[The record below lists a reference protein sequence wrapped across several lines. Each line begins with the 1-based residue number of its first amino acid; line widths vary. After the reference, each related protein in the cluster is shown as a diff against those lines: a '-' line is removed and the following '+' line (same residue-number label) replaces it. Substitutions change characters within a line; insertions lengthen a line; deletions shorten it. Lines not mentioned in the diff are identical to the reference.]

1 MTRYSIPSENLPEN
15 LVSPPELDSLDWESR
30 MARLVGLQEES
41 NEANTSE
48 AVEESTSGVQPSS
61 EPQEVRTKESLS
73 SNPFAKLGL
82 VGAGTLGIVLVAG
95 VFLSQLTNTGKQQPK
110 KNNSVSTPSQ
120 PINDS
125 RPQQLQSELET
136 LKTKLALTEQ
146 AEAVKAAQQKLRL
159 EKPAPSPQLA
169 SRPTPQAQRSASVN
183 TPRIP
188 LQRIPTPVRTVYVPR
203 TVTVERIVKVPSAP
217 QKAIPQKA
225 IAQKA
230 IAQKPI
236 LQKPA
241 NSQILPSRLPIVAPN
256 TQPIVTATPKPTPDP
271 LQEWAKLAK
280 LGSYGMVSITGTSA
294 VQATPPPPLAP
305 PVNNTRLQARNTD
318 EPDDEP
324 EEEPTPPA
332 VSQTKQQTPKSVAVG
347 TKAKAVF
354 ATAVF
359 GETTRQTTN
368 SNRKDESGKDVFVL
382 YLKEPLKSVD
392 GTPIFPLKTE
402 FVAQVRSISDQGFV
416 QMDVVKVIVPNN
428 NSFIEKSLPPNAITI
443 RAPQGKPLIA
453 SQFSNQ
459 GGSGVGIADVGAFA
473 LNGIGKAAQVYN
485 SPDSRVQCFPST
497 TTTNNPNGPDSTVTS
512 NNCFSTSNSRRNIL
526 AGVLEGG
533 ATNIANQINQRNQ
546 QAISRRQAQRTNVW
560 VLPAGK
566 EVEVYVN
573 QTTQF

>member
-41 NEANTSE
+41 SEANTDE

-61 EPQEVRTKESLS
+61 EPQEVRTKEPLS

-110 KNNSVSTPSQ
+110 KNNSVSIPQ
-120 PINDS
+120 PISDS

-159 EKPAPSPQLA
+159 EKPTPPQLA

-203 TVTVERIVKVPSAP
+203 TVTVERIVKVPTVP

-225 IAQKA
+225 IAL
-230 IAQKPI
+230 KPI

-241 NSQILPSRLPIVAPN
+241 NSKILPSALPIVAPN

-294 VQATPPPPLAP
+294 VQPTPPP

-324 EEEPTPPA
+324 EEESAPA

-359 GETTRQTTN
+359 GETTTPTTN
-368 SNRKDESGKDVFVL
+368 SKKKDESGKDVFVAT
-382 YLKEPLKSVD
+382 LKEPLKSVD
-392 GTPIFPLKTE
+392 GTPIFPTKTQ
-402 FVAQVRSISDQGFV
+402 FLVQVRSISNQGFV
-416 QMDVVKVIVPNN
+416 QLDVVKVILQNN
-428 NSFIEKSLPPNAITI
+428 NSFIEKSLPPYALTI

-459 GGSGVGIADVGAFA
+459 GGSGVGIADVGVFV
-473 LNGIGKAAQVYN
+473 LNGIGKAAQIYN
-485 SPDSRVQCFPST
+485 TPDYQPYDDCYGIPPEDTQARSLCYRERNRSR
-497 TTTNNPNGPDSTVTS
+497 
-512 NNCFSTSNSRRNIL
+512 NSRRNIL

-533 ATNIANQINQRNQ
+533 ATTLGNQINQRNQ
-546 QAISRRQAQRTNVW
+546 QNFSRRQPQGTNVW

-566 EVEVYVN
+566 EVELSVI
-573 QTTQF
+573 QTFQP

>member
-1 MTRYSIPSENLPEN
+1 MTRYSIPSENLPQN
-15 LVSPPELDSLDWESR
+15 VVSPPELDSLDWESR

-41 NEANTSE
+41 NEANTDE
-48 AVEESTSGVQPSS
+48 ALEESTSEVQPLS

-95 VFLSQLTNTGKQQPK
+95 VFLSQLMNTGKQQPK
-110 KNNSVSTPSQ
+110 KNNSVSTRQQ
-120 PINDS
+120 PITDS

-159 EKPAPSPQLA
+159 EKPTPPQLA
-169 SRPTPQAQRSASVN
+169 SRPAPQAQPSASVN

-188 LQRIPTPVRTVYVPR
+188 LQRIQTPVRTVYVPR

-217 QKAIPQKA
+217 QKPIPQKPIPQKA
-225 IAQKA
+225 IALKP
-230 IAQKPI
+230 IPQKPV
-236 LQKPA
+236 

-256 TQPIVTATPKPTPDP
+256 TRQIVTATPKPTPDP

-280 LGSYGMVSITGTSA
+280 LGSYGMVSMTGTSA
-294 VQATPPPPLAP
+294 VQQTPPPPL

-324 EEEPTPPA
+324 EEESTPPA
-332 VSQTKQQTPKSVAVG
+332 FSQTKQQTPKSVAVG

-368 SNRKDESGKDVFVL
+368 SNRKDESGKDVFVVS
-382 YLKEPLKSVD
+382 LKEPLKSVD
-392 GTPIFPLKTE
+392 GAIALPAKTQ
-402 FVAQVRSISDQGFV
+402 FLAQVRSISEQGFV
-416 QMDVVKVIVPNN
+416 QLDVVKVILPNN
-428 NSFIEKSLPPNAITI
+428 NSFTEKSLPPNAITV
-443 RAPQGKPLIA
+443 RASQGKPLIA

-459 GGSGVGIADVGAFA
+459 GGSGVGLADVGAFVF
-473 LNGIGKAAQVYN
+473 NGVGKAAQVYN
-485 SPDSRVQCFPST
+485 TPDYQPFEYCDYNNDQARQQC
-497 TTTNNPNGPDSTVTS
+497 NQRNRS
-512 NNCFSTSNSRRNIL
+512 NNSSRRNIL

-546 QAISRRQAQRTNVW
+546 QAISRRQNQRTNVW

-566 EVEVYVN
+566 EVELYVN
-573 QTTQF
+573 QTFQP

>member
-1 MTRYSIPSENLPEN
+1 MTRYSIPSENLPQN

-41 NEANTSE
+41 SSAANTEE
-48 AVEESTSGVQPSS
+48 AVEESTSLVQPSS
-61 EPQEVRTKESLS
+61 DPQEVRTLEPLS

-95 VFLSQLTNTGKQQPK
+95 VFLSQLMNTGKQQPK
-110 KNNSVSTPSQ
+110 KNNSVSTRSQ
-120 PINDS
+120 PIIDS
-125 RPQQLQSELET
+125 RPQLQSELET

-146 AEAVKAAQQKLRL
+146 TEAVKAAQQKLRL
-159 EKPAPSPQLA
+159 QKPAPSPQLA
-169 SRPTPQAQRSASVN
+169 SRPAPQPQPSASIN

-188 LQRIPTPVRTVYVPR
+188 LQRIQTPVRTVYVPR

-217 QKAIPQKA
+217 QKPIP
-225 IAQKA
+225 
-230 IAQKPI
+230 
-236 LQKPA
+236 QKPA

-280 LGSYGMVSITGTSA
+280 LGSYGMVSMTGTSA
-294 VQATPPPPLAP
+294 VQAATPTPPP
-305 PVNNTRLQARNTD
+305 PVNNTRLQARNT

-324 EEEPTPPA
+324 EEEPQPQILA

-368 SNRKDESGKDVFVL
+368 SNRKDESGKDVFVVR
-382 YLKEPLKSVD
+382 LKEPLKSVD
-392 GTPIFPLKTE
+392 GAIALPAKTE
-402 FVAQVRSISDQGFV
+402 FLAQVRSISEQGFL
-416 QMDVVKVIVPNN
+416 QLDVVKVILPNN
-428 NSFIEKSLPPNAITI
+428 NSFTEKSLPPNAITI
-443 RAPQGKPLIA
+443 RASQGKPLIA

-459 GGSGVGIADVGAFA
+459 GGSGVGLADVGAFA
-473 LNGIGKAAQVYN
+473 LNGVGKAAQIYN
-485 SPDSRVQCFPST
+485 SPETRIVCPNNST
-497 TTTNNPNGPDSTVTS
+497 TTSNGTSVTT
-512 NNCFSTSNSRRNIL
+512 NNCFSTSDSRRSIF

-560 VLPAGK
+560 VMPAGK

-573 QTTQF
+573 QTFQP

>member
-1 MTRYSIPSENLPEN
+1 MTQYSIPSENLPQN

-41 NEANTSE
+41 SEAKTDE
-48 AVEESTSGVQPSS
+48 AVEESSSLVQPLS

-110 KNNSVSTPSQ
+110 KNNSVSTRSQ
-120 PINDS
+120 PISDS

-159 EKPAPSPQLA
+159 QKPTPTQIA
-169 SRPTPQAQRSASVN
+169 SRPVSRPQPSASVN

-217 QKAIPQKA
+217 QKPIPQKPIPQKA
-225 IAQKA
+225 IAL
-230 IAQKPI
+230 KPI

-256 TQPIVTATPKPTPDP
+256 TRQIVTATPKPTPDP

-294 VQATPPPPLAP
+294 VQATPPPPL
-305 PVNNTRLQARNTD
+305 VNNTRLQARNTD

-324 EEEPTPPA
+324 EEEPTPA

-359 GETTRQTTN
+359 GETTTPTTN
-368 SNRKDESGKDVFVL
+368 SKKKDESGKDVFVAT
-382 YLKEPLKSVD
+382 LKEPLKSVD
-392 GTPIFPLKTE
+392 GTPIFPAKTQ
-402 FVAQVRSISDQGFV
+402 FLVQVRSISPQGFV
-416 QMDVVKVIVPNN
+416 QLDVVKVILQNN
-428 NSFIEKSLPPNAITI
+428 NSFIEKSLPPYALTI

-453 SQFSNQ
+453 SQYSNQ
-459 GGSGVGIADVGAFA
+459 GGSTVLPDVAGFVLSGTA
-473 LNGIGKAAQVYN
+473 KAAEIYN
-485 SPDSRVQCFPST
+485 RPDYQYFEYCGDYPEGEERNACYRKQR
-497 TTTNNPNGPDSTVTS
+497 NRS
-512 NNCFSTSNSRRNIL
+512 NNSSRRNIL

-533 ATNIANQINQRNQ
+533 ATNIANQFNQRNQ
-546 QAISRRQAQRTNVW
+546 QAISRRQPQGTNVW
-560 VLPAGK
+560 FLPAGK
-566 EVEVYVN
+566 EVELYVI
-573 QTTQF
+573 QTMEFK

>member
-1 MTRYSIPSENLPEN
+1 MTRYSFHNETPPQK
-15 LVSPPELDSLDWESR
+15 LVNPTELDSSDWESR
-30 MARLVGLQEES
+30 MEKLVGLKEKSLSVNTETIEES
-41 NEANTSE
+41 AS
-48 AVEESTSGVQPSS
+48 SLQPKSQ
-61 EPQEVRTKESLS
+61 PQDAKTDLPLS

-82 VGAGTLGIVLVAG
+82 VSAATLGIVLVAG
-95 VFLSQLTNTGKQQPK
+95 VFLSQLMNTGKQQPK
-110 KNNSVSTPSQ
+110 KNNSLSTRSQ
-120 PINDS
+120 PISDS

-159 EKPAPSPQLA
+159 QKPAPSPQLA
-169 SRPTPQAQRSASVN
+169 SRPVSQAQPSASVN

-203 TVTVERIVKVPSAP
+203 ITVERVVKVPSP
-217 QKAIPQKA
+217 QKAMSSDKPLRVY
-225 IAQKA
+225 
-230 IAQKPI
+230 AQKPI
-236 LQKPA
+236 PQKPA

-280 LGSYGMVSITGTSA
+280 IGSYGMVSITGTSA
-294 VQATPPPPLAP
+294 VQPTPPTPTPI
-305 PVNNTRLQARNTD
+305 PVNNTRLQARNT

-324 EEEPTPPA
+324 EQEPTPA

-347 TKAKAVF
+347 TKAKGVF

-368 SNRKDESGKDVFVL
+368 SNRKDESAKDVFVVR
-382 YLKEPLKSVD
+382 LKEPLKSVD
-392 GTPIFPLKTE
+392 GAVALPAKTE
-402 FVAQVRSISDQGFV
+402 FLAQVRSISEQGFL
-416 QMDVVKVIVPNN
+416 QLDVVKVIIPNN
-428 NSFIEKSLPPNAITI
+428 NNFTEKSLPPNAITI
-443 RAPQGKPLIA
+443 RANGGRPLIA
-453 SQFSNQ
+453 SQYSNQ
-459 GGSGVGIADVGAFA
+459 GGSGVGIAEVGVFV
-473 LNGIGKAAQVYN
+473 LNGVGKAAEIAN
-485 SPDSRVQCFPST
+485 RPDYQSFDDCYGIPPEDTQARSVCYRERNRSR
-497 TTTNNPNGPDSTVTS
+497 
-512 NNCFSTSNSRRNIL
+512 NSRRDIL

-533 ATNIANQINQRNQ
+533 ATTLGNQINQRNQ

-566 EVEVYVN
+566 EIEVYVN

>member
-1 MTRYSIPSENLPEN
+1 MTGYSIPSENLPPN
-15 LVSPPELDSLDWESR
+15 RVSPPELDSLDWESR

-41 NEANTSE
+41 NEANTDQ

-61 EPQEVRTKESLS
+61 EPQEVRTLEPLS

-110 KNNSVSTPSQ
+110 KNDSVSTRSQ
-120 PINDS
+120 PISES

-159 EKPAPSPQLA
+159 QKPTPSPQLA

-217 QKAIPQKA
+217 QKAIALKP
-225 IAQKA
+225 IP
-230 IAQKPI
+230 QKPI
-236 LQKPA
+236 LQKPV

-280 LGSYGMVSITGTSA
+280 LGSYGMVSVTGTSA
-294 VQATPPPPLAP
+294 VQAATPTPPAPP
-305 PVNNTRLQARNTD
+305 PVNNTRLQARNND

-324 EEEPTPPA
+324 EEESTPPA

-359 GETTRQTTN
+359 GESTRQTTN
-368 SNRKDESGKDVFVL
+368 SNRNESGKDVFVAT
-382 YLKEPLKSVD
+382 LKEPLKSVD
-392 GTPIFPLKTE
+392 GTPALPAKTQ
-402 FVAQVRSISDQGFV
+402 FLAQVRSISDQGFV
-416 QMDVVKVIVPNN
+416 QLDVVKVILPNN
-428 NSFIEKSLPPNAITI
+428 NSFIEKSLPPYALTI

-453 SQFSNQ
+453 SRFSNQ

-485 SPDSRVQCFPST
+485 SPETRIVCPNNSVAGTNT
-497 TTTNNPNGPDSTVTS
+497 TGTTVVN
-512 NNCFSTSNSRRNIL
+512 NNCFSTSDSRRNIL

-546 QAISRRQAQRTNVW
+546 QAFSRRQGQQTNVW

-566 EVEVYVN
+566 EVEIYVN